1 MSTHNDGRPSY
12 AERGNVTSAGGET
25 HILMG
30 GLRNLITIYKFMQ
43 IDETIELQEHFKIKQ
58 KNTKFKKMAWPRD
71 YCQRSTHHRRVLHV
85 CAGGL
90 RFDGR
95 FHKAIVG
102 SIPLMWGRRQ
112 RV

>member
-1 MSTHNDGRPSY
+1 
-12 AERGNVTSAGGET
+12 
-25 HILMG
+25 MG

-43 IDETIELQEHFKIKQ
+43 IDETIKLQEHFKIKQ
-58 KNTKFKKMAWPRD
+58 KIYDIQKMAWPRD
-71 YCQRSTHHRRVLHV
+71 YCPRSTHHRRVLHV

-95 FHKAIVG
+95 FHKAIVE
-102 SIPLMWGRRQ
+102 SILLMWGRRQ